1 MGDTLSIRVKI
12 AERYYQMK
20 SSADEE
26 EFVRE
31 ASTLINRRLEEY
43 KKQGHFSLQDQMAM
57 ALMDCMVANLKMER
71 LQLNAFDKL
80 QEMDEFVSRKL
91 VD

>member
-1 MGDTLSIRVKI
+1 MADTIPVRVNI
-12 AERYYQMK
+12 ADRIYQMR
-20 SSADEE
+20 SPVDEE

-31 ASTLINRRLEEY
+31 ASNIINKRLEEY
-43 KKQGHFSLQDQMAM
+43 RKLGHLSLQDQMAM
-57 ALMDCMVANLKMER
+57 ALTDCMVANLKMER
-71 LQLNAFDKL
+71 LQMEVHGKL